1 MLSRRLLRIKVFK
14 SLYSHHISARTT
26 VDGSFKEY
34 VKSTER
40 CYDLYLMLLELPS
53 MVADYAEERIK
64 IASEKLRPTAEDLAP
79 NRRFVDNPII
89 AQLRDWDRLNI
100 TLKDRKLDWGVD
112 ATDIAKDIY
121 DDMLCTESYKKYM
134 KGSMNHRTYLEKF
147 YEELFE
153 DNEKFENLIE
163 SLSIFWADDLNFALI
178 QVIRTI
184 KSSPMELFAQ
194 YSDSEVREFGE
205 KLFLN
210 SARNMKDYMELVDK
224 FAKNWELERIAIS
237 DRLLLV
243 EGIAELVGCPT
254 IPTKVTMDEYIEIS
268 KHFSTPQSS
277 TFINGILHKACDE
290 LTKEGKIVKTGRGL
304 LESIN

>member
-26 VDGSFKEY
+26 VDASFKEY
-34 VKSTER
+34 VASTER
-40 CYDLYLMLLELPS
+40 CYSLYLMLLELPS
-53 MVADYAEERIK
+53 MVALYAEDRIK

-79 NRRFVDNPII
+79 NRRFVDNRII
-89 AQLRDWDRLNI
+89 AQLRDWDGLNI
-100 TLKDRKLDWGVD
+100 ALKERKLSWGVD
-112 ATDIAKDIY
+112 SKDIAKDIY
-121 DDMLCTESYKKYM
+121 DEMIPTESYKKYM
-134 KGSMNHRTYLEKF
+134 KGSMSDRSYIEKF

-184 KSSPMELFAQ
+184 KSSQMELLPKYA
-194 YSDSEVREFGE
+194 DDELREFGE
-205 KLFLN
+205 KLFLH
-210 SARNMKDYMELVDK
+210 SARNMKSYMEIVDK

-237 DRLLLV
+237 DRLILV
-243 EGIAELVGCPT
+243 EAIAELISCPT

-290 LTKEGKIVKTGRGL
+290 LTKEGRIVKTGRGL